1 MYLEYPPCEVVVPL
15 GPPVLQLLQVLLQ
28 GFHRLGG
35 QQHRLVSLHA
45 VHEGQHRGVAQ
56 SLQSLDGS
64 PVDNIS

>member
-15 GPPVLQLLQVLLQ
+15 GPPVLELLQVFLQ
-28 GFHRLGG
+28 GLHRLGG
-35 QQHRLVSLHA
+35 QQHSLVCLHA

-64 PVDNIS
+64 PGGNIS